1 MVANTIFLSVSGF
14 YMVFNLIKV
23 ALFFLFADKLAAL
36 FYIVSFVYTR
46 KWKIVNII
54 CKRPKFNDADH
65 SPPITLTYIPY

>member
-46 KWKIVNII
+46 KWKIV
-54 CKRPKFNDADH
+54 KYHLQESPKFMMQIILLL
-65 SPPITLTYIPY
+65 SPP